1 MHPCGSARVTPKA
14 ARIRVVFSRGSHGL
28 DEMRIGIVGTGK
40 IGQLRATTVREHS
53 ATQLVATYDVNADS
67 ARQAAAS
74 SGATVATSLEQFFD
88 VPMDAVVISTP
99 VHVHDDTCLT
109 AFARGLHVLIEK
121 PVTNS
126 AASTRRLVDA
136 ALTAQRAFGVGFN
149 LRYYP
154 AIKFMYEA
162 IGEGKIGEVDHFRVY
177 GGHEGLPKF
186 VHDWEYKAPMSGGGA
201 MWDVGIHTTDL
212 TRYFLGEITSV
223 YGIATERIWKVP
235 GSEDNAMAV
244 FKNPDGIA
252 ASYQATWT
260 EWKGYGFFI
269 EAYGHKGMVRAAYAP
284 MRNTLITMDRPG
296 GTRATDQR
304 RYLETMVR
312 EKLFTWKTTALR
324 SFREELDDF
333 LGLCAGRRDL
343 TIADGYA
350 GLRAAEVAEA
360 VRESSTTGQPVT
372 LPVLGRM
379 PA

>member
-1 MHPCGSARVTPKA
+1 
-14 ARIRVVFSRGSHGL
+14 
-28 DEMRIGIVGTGK
+28 MRIGVIGTGK
-40 IGQLRATTVREHS
+40 IGQLRATTIREHPVARLAAVHDLDATS
-53 ATQLVATYDVNADS
+53 A
-67 ARQAAAS
+67 ARAAGS
-74 SGATVATSLEQFFD
+74 SGATVAPSLEAFFD

-136 ALTAQRAFGVGFN
+136 ALAARRAFGVGFN

-154 AIKFMYEA
+154 AIKFMHEV
-162 IGEGKIGEVDHFRVY
+162 IGAGRIGVVDHFRVF

-186 VHDWEYKAPMSGGGA
+186 VHDWEFKAPLSGGGA
-201 MWDVGIHTTDL
+201 MWDVGIHMTDL
-212 TRYFLGEITSV
+212 TRYFLGEITEVFGFSS
-223 YGIATERIWKVP
+223 GRIWQVP

-244 FKNPDGIA
+244 FRSPDGIA

-269 EAYGHKGMVRAAYAP
+269 EAYGDKGMVRAAYAP
-284 MRNTLITMDRPG
+284 MRNTLVTMDRPG
-296 GTRATDQR
+296 GARTRR
-304 RYLETMVR
+304 NRYYPEIAVR
-312 EKLFTWKTTALR
+312 EKLFTWKTTALA
-324 SFREELDDF
+324 SFREELNDF
-333 LGLCAGRRDL
+333 LAYVEGKRDV
-343 TIADGYA
+343 TMADGYA

-360 VRESSTTGQPVT
+360 VRDSSASGTPVT

>member
-1 MHPCGSARVTPKA
+1 
-14 ARIRVVFSRGSHGL
+14 
-28 DEMRIGIVGTGK
+28 MRIGVVGTGK
-40 IGQLRATTVREHS
+40 IGQLRATTIREHAS
-53 ATQLVATYDVNADS
+53 TILAAVYDVDATS
-67 ARQAAAS
+67 AQRAAAS
-74 SGATVATSLEQFFD
+74 SGATVAASIDAFFD

-99 VHVHDDTCLT
+99 VHVHDATCLT
-109 AFARGLHVLIEK
+109 AFQRGLHVLIEK
-121 PVTNS
+121 PVTNR
-126 AASTRRLVDA
+126 AATTRTLVDA
-136 ALTAQRAFGVGFN
+136 ALAANRAFGVGFN

-154 AIKFMYEA
+154 AIKFMREA
-162 IGEGKIGEVDHFRVY
+162 IGEGKIGAVDHFRVF

-186 VHDWEYKAPMSGGGA
+186 AHDWEYQAPLSGGGA

-212 TRYFLGEITSV
+212 ARHFLGEITDV
-223 YGIATERIWKVP
+223 YGVSTERVWKVA

-244 FKNPDGIA
+244 FKSPDGIA

-260 EWKGYGFFI
+260 EWRGYGFFI
-269 EAYGHKGMVRAAYAP
+269 EAYGDKGMVHAAYAP

-296 GTRATDQR
+296 GARTKVDR
-304 RYLETMVR
+304 RYLESILR

-333 LGLCAGRRDL
+333 LQLVAGRRDL

-360 VRESSTTGQPVT
+360 VRHSSVTGEAVR
-372 LPVLGRM
+372 LPALGRM

>member
-1 MHPCGSARVTPKA
+1 
-14 ARIRVVFSRGSHGL
+14 
-28 DEMRIGIVGTGK
+28 MRIGVIGTGK
-40 IGQLRATTVREHS
+40 IGQLRATTIREHPVARLAAVFDLDAAS
-53 ATQLVATYDVNADS
+53 AT
-67 ARQAAAS
+67 AAAAD
-74 SGATVATSLEQFFD
+74 SGATVAASLDAFFD
-88 VPMDAVVISTP
+88 VPMDGVVISTP
-99 VHVHDDTCLT
+99 VHVHDDPCLT

-121 PVTNS
+121 PVTNT

-136 ALTAQRAFGVGFN
+136 ALAAKRAFGVGFN

-154 AIKFMYEA
+154 AIKFMHDA
-162 IGEGKIGEVDHFRVY
+162 IGEGKIGAVDHFRVF

-186 VHDWEYKAPMSGGGA
+186 AQDWEFKAPKSGGGA

-223 YGIATERIWKVP
+223 YGISTERIWQVP

-244 FKNPDGIA
+244 LKNPDGIA

-269 EAYGHKGMVRAAYAP
+269 EAYGDKGMVRAAYAP

-296 GTRATDQR
+296 GARVKTEHY
-304 RYLETMVR
+304 YLQAMVR
-312 EKLFTWKTTALR
+312 EKIYSWKTTALQ
-324 SFREELDDF
+324 SFREELADF
-333 LGLCAGRRDL
+333 LQLVDGRRDL

-360 VRESSTTGQPVT
+360 VRHSSATGEAVT

>member
-1 MHPCGSARVTPKA
+1 
-14 ARIRVVFSRGSHGL
+14 
-28 DEMRIGIVGTGK
+28 MRIGIVGTGK
-40 IGQLRATTVREHS
+40 IGQLRATTIRDHRDTTLAAV
-53 ATQLVATYDVNADS
+53 YDVNADS
-67 ARQAAAS
+67 ARQAAAR
-74 SGATVATSLEQFFD
+74 SGAVVATSLEAFFD

-126 AASTRRLVDA
+126 AATTRTLVDA
-136 ALTAQRAFGVGFN
+136 ALAARRAFGVGFN

-154 AIKFMYEA
+154 AIKFMHEA
-162 IGEGKIGEVDHFRVY
+162 IAEGKIGTVDHFRVF

-212 TRYFLGEITSV
+212 TRYFLGEITHV
-223 YGIATERIWKVP
+223 YGVSSERVWKVP

-244 FKNPDGIA
+244 FKNPEGVP

-260 EWKGYGFFI
+260 EWRGYGFFI
-269 EAYGHKGMVRAAYAP
+269 DAYGDKGMVRAAYAP
-284 MRNTLITMDRPG
+284 MRNTLVTMDRPG
-296 GTRATDQR
+296 GARSTVE
-304 RYLETMVR
+304 RYYPGIMLR
-312 EKLFTWKTTALR
+312 EKLFSWKTTALQ
-324 SFREELDDF
+324 SFRDELDDF
-333 LGLCAGRRDL
+333 LALTAGRRDL

-360 VRESSTTGQPVT
+360 VRHSTATGQAVT
-372 LPVLGRM
+372 LPALGRM

>member
-1 MHPCGSARVTPKA
+1 
-14 ARIRVVFSRGSHGL
+14 
-28 DEMRIGIVGTGK
+28 MRIGVIGTGK
-40 IGQLRATTVREHS
+40 IGQLRATTIRDHA
-53 ATQLVATYDVNADS
+53 ATSLAAVYDVNADL

-74 SGATVATSLEQFFD
+74 SGAVIAPSIDAFFD

-99 VHVHDDTCLT
+99 VHVHDDTCLE
-109 AFARGLHVLIEK
+109 AFRRGLHVLIEK
-121 PVTNS
+121 PVTNR
-126 AASTRRLVDA
+126 ADTTRQLVDA
-136 ALTAQRAFGVGFN
+136 ALAAKKAFGVGFN

-154 AIKFMYEA
+154 AIKFMREA
-162 IGEGKIGEVDHFRVY
+162 IGEGRIGAVDHFRVF

-186 VHDWEYKAPMSGGGA
+186 AQDWEYKAPMSGGGA

-212 TRYFLGEITSV
+212 TRYFLGEITDV
-223 YGIATERIWKVP
+223 YGIATERVWKVP

-244 FKNPDGIA
+244 FRNPEGVG

-269 EAYGHKGMVRAAYAP
+269 EAYGEKGMVRAAYAP
-284 MRNTLITMDRPG
+284 MHNTLITMDRPG
-296 GTRATDQR
+296 GPRTTTVK
-304 RYLETMVR
+304 RYLDAVVR
-312 EKLFTWKTTALR
+312 EKLFTWKTTALQ

-333 LGLCAGRRDL
+333 LQLCAGRRDL

-360 VRESSTTGQPVT
+360 VRHSSATGEAVR

>member
-1 MHPCGSARVTPKA
+1 
-14 ARIRVVFSRGSHGL
+14 
-28 DEMRIGIVGTGK
+28 MRIGVIGTGK
-40 IGQLRATTVREHS
+40 IGQLRATTLREHTS
-53 ATQLVATYDVNADS
+53 TTLAAVYDVHPDS
-67 ARQAAAS
+67 ARRAAAS
-74 SGATVATSLEQFFD
+74 SGATVAASIDAFFD

-99 VHVHDDTCLT
+99 VHVHEGTCLA
-109 AFARGLHVLIEK
+109 AFQRGLHVLIEK

-126 AASTRRLVDA
+126 ATTTRTLVDA
-136 ALTAQRAFGVGFN
+136 ALAAKRAFAVGFN

-154 AIKFMYEA
+154 AIKFMHEA
-162 IGEGKIGEVDHFRVY
+162 IAGGRIGAVDHFRVF

-186 VHDWEYKAPMSGGGA
+186 VHDWEYKAPLSGGGA
-201 MWDVGIHTTDL
+201 MWDVGIHMTDL
-212 TRYFLGEITSV
+212 ARYFLGEITEV
-223 YGIATERIWKVP
+223 YGISTERIWKVP

-244 FKNPDGIA
+244 FKNPDGVA

-269 EAYGHKGMVRAAYAP
+269 DAYGDKGMVRAAYAP

-296 GTRATDQR
+296 GAARKQE
-304 RYLETMVR
+304 RYYPQIAVR
-312 EKLFTWKTTALR
+312 EKLFTWKTTALQ

-333 LGLCAGRRDL
+333 LALAAGRRDL

-360 VRESSTTGQPVT
+360 VRASGATGTPVR

>member
-1 MHPCGSARVTPKA
+1 
-14 ARIRVVFSRGSHGL
+14 
-28 DEMRIGIVGTGK
+28 MRIGVIGTGK
-40 IGQLRATTVREHS
+40 IGQLRATTIRDHK
-53 ATQLVATYDVNADS
+53 ATTLAAVYDVNTES
-67 ARQAAAS
+67 ARRAVAS
-74 SGATVATSLEQFFD
+74 SGAVVANSIDAFFD

-109 AFARGLHVLIEK
+109 AFERGLHVLIEK

-126 AASTRRLVDA
+126 AATTRTLVDA
-136 ALTAQRAFGVGFN
+136 ALAAKKAFGVGFN

-154 AIKFMYEA
+154 AVKFMREA
-162 IGEGKIGEVDHFRVY
+162 IGEGRIGAVDHFRVF

-186 VHDWEYKAPMSGGGA
+186 VHDWEYKAPLSGGGA

-212 TRYFLGEITSV
+212 TRYFLGEITDV
-223 YGIATERIWKVP
+223 YGISTERIWKVP

-260 EWKGYGFFI
+260 EWRGYGFFI
-269 EAYGHKGMVRAAYAP
+269 EAYGEKGMVRAAYAP
-284 MRNTLITMDRPG
+284 MRNLLITMDRPG
-296 GTRATDQR
+296 GARTTVDR
-304 RYLETMVR
+304 RYVESIVR
-312 EKLFTWKTTALR
+312 EKLFTWKTTALQ

-333 LGLCAGRRDL
+333 LQLAAGRRDL

-360 VRESSTTGQPVT
+360 VRHSSATGAPVR